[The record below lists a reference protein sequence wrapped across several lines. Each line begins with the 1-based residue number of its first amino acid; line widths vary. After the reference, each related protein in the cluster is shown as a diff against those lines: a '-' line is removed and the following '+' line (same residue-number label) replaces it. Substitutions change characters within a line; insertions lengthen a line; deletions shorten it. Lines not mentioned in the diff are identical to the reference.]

1 MFRTGIFVH
10 ALRCTQRL
18 QKEVYPGMRHIPMT
32 REEMKARGWDQLD
45 VILITGDAYVD
56 HPSFGVA
63 IIARVLEAKGFKV
76 GVISQ
81 PNWKTPDEITRL
93 GKPRLFFGIT
103 AGNVDSL
110 VANYTASR
118 KKRKRDDYTPGGFGG
133 KRPDRATIVY
143 SNLVRR
149 VFKDVPI
156 ILGGIEASLR
166 RFGHY
171 DWWSNRVR
179 KSVLVDSKVNLIAY
193 GMAEKSIIKIAERLR
208 NTGEIPKDIS
218 GTVYWSSKKPGSGI
232 ELPSYDEISSD
243 RFSYLQ
249 AFKILYRETDPNSG
263 RVIYQ
268 KQDTRYVIQNPPAL
282 STTEELDWIY
292 SLPYTREVHPY
303 CLERGYVKA
312 LETVKFSI
320 TSHRGCYGEC
330 NFCALTLHQGK
341 YIVSRSEKSI
351 IKEARRLTKEPD
363 FKGVITDVGGPTAN
377 MYGYDCK
384 KKHKYGACK
393 DKRCLHPHV
402 CSVLKVDHSRYLNL
416 LRKLR
421 NLKGVKHVFISS
433 GIRYDLILADR
444 KHGREFLREL
454 VRYHIS
460 GQLKIAP
467 EHISPKVL
475 RLMGKPGKD
484 VLERFIS
491 EFERV
496 KENKKIYL
504 IGYFIAAHPGS
515 TVGDM
520 KRLEKYVI
528 RKMGYR
534 PQQVQIFTPTPA
546 TLSTAMYYTELD
558 PETGE
563 AIFVEKSEK
572 RRKLQKLMVVGMKN
586 REPKE
591 T

>member
-1 MFRTGIFVH
+1 
-10 ALRCTQRL
+10 
-18 QKEVYPGMRHIPMT
+18 MT

-63 IIARVLEAKGFKV
+63 IIARVLEAKGFKA

-81 PNWKTPDEITRL
+81 PDWKNPEEITKL
-93 GKPRLFFGIT
+93 GKPKLFFGIT

-143 SNLVRR
+143 SNLVRS

-166 RFGHY
+166 RFAHY

-179 KSVLVDSKVNLIAY
+179 KPVLVDSKADLIAY
-193 GMAEKSIIKIAERLR
+193 GMAEKSIIKIAEKLR
-208 NTGEIPKDIS
+208 DTGEIPKDIP
-218 GTVYWSSKKPGSGI
+218 GTVYWSSKKPESGI
-232 ELPSYDEISSD
+232 ELPSYDEVSSD
-243 RFSYLQ
+243 RYAYLQ
-249 AFKILYRETDPNSG
+249 AFKILYRETDPVNG

-268 KQDTRYVIQNPPAL
+268 RQDTRYVIQNPPVL
-282 STTEELDWIY
+282 STTEELDWVY
-292 SLPYTREVHPY
+292 SLPYTRKVHPH
-303 CLERGYVKA
+303 CLKKGHVKA

-351 IKEARRLTKEPD
+351 IKETRRLTKDPD

-377 MYGYDCK
+377 MYGYDCE
-384 KKHKYGACK
+384 KKHKHGACK
-393 DKRCLHPHV
+393 DKRCLLPHV
-402 CSVLKVDHSRYLNL
+402 CPALKVDHSRYLNL

-421 NLKGVKHVFISS
+421 NLKGVKHVFVSS
-433 GIRYDLILADR
+433 GIRYDLILADK

-454 VRYHIS
+454 VLYHVS

-467 EHISPKVL
+467 EHISARVL

-484 VLERFIS
+484 VLDRFIK

-496 KENKKIYL
+496 KGNKKIYL

-515 TVGDM
+515 TVEDM
-520 KRLEKYVI
+520 KKLKRYAI
-528 RKMGYR
+528 RKMGYK

-563 AIFVEKSEK
+563 NIFVEKTKKEGNC
-572 RRKLQKLMVVGMKN
+572 RR
-586 REPKE
+586 
-591 T
+591 